1 MMRNRHV
8 SGSVTGTSGGLERTT
23 MPRAKANGLELEYDT
38 FGDPADPSL
47 VLIMGL
53 GAQLIDWPPEFASQ
67 IAGHGFHV
75 IRFDNRDVGLST
87 WQDDL
92 GVPDMMAMLGGEGT
106 APYSLAD
113 FADDTVGL
121 LDALNI
127 DTAHIVGA
135 SMGGMIAQ
143 RLVLDHPDR
152 VRSLTSIMSTTGA
165 PNVGMP
171 SPAAQAVLLRPPA
184 TDRDSAIAGSL
195 VSYRVTASTG
205 FEVTDESL
213 RERAEAGYDRAY
225 HPAGSARQLASII
238 TTPDR
243 TEGLAGVTVPTMVI
257 HGENDPLVDVSGGH
271 ATAAAVPGAEL
282 LLIPGMGHDL
292 PSGAWPQIIDAIVR
306 TAKRAS

>member
-1 MMRNRHV
+1 
-8 SGSVTGTSGGLERTT
+8 
-23 MPRAKANGLELEYDT
+23 MPRATANGIELEYDT
-38 FGDPADPSL
+38 FGDPTDPAL

-53 GAQLIDWPPEFASQ
+53 GAQLIDWPPDFAGQ

-75 IRFDNRDVGLST
+75 IRFDNRDSGLST

-92 GVPDMMAMLGGEGT
+92 GVPDMAALLGGQGT

-121 LDALNI
+121 LDALDI

-165 PNVGMP
+165 AGVGMP

-184 TDRDSAIAGSL
+184 ADRAGAIAGSIAA
-195 VSYRVTASTG
+195 YRITASTG

-213 RERAEAGYDRAY
+213 RERAENSYDRGY
-225 HPAGSARQLASII
+225 HPAGGARQLAAIL

-257 HGENDPLVDVSGGH
+257 HGEVDPLVDVSGGK

-282 LLIPGMGHDL
+282 LLVPGMGHDL
-292 PSGAWPQIIDAIVR
+292 PAGAWPQIVDAIVR
-306 TAKRAS
+306 TAKRAN